1 MTFPT
6 RAYKVLTGP
15 QMVELLGSG
24 NFAGAAADLED
35 GYIHL
40 STEGQLAETLGK
52 HFAGQADLWIAEVD
66 LVALHDLVRWEPS
79 RGGQLFPHVY
89 GELPLT
95 AVLGHGPL
103 VRSDDG
109 KVILPH

>member
-15 QMVELLGSG
+15 QLAELLGSG
-24 NFAGAAADLED
+24 SFMGAPVDLVD

-40 STEGQLAETLGK
+40 STEMQLAETLQR
-52 HFAGQADLWIAEVD
+52 HFAGEGDLWIAEID
-66 LVALHDLVRWEPS
+66 LIALHENVRWEPS

-89 GELPLT
+89 GELPLS
-95 AVLGHGPL
+95 AVLAHGPL
-103 VRSDDG
+103 EWGADG
-109 KVILPH
+109 AVVLPH

>member
-15 QMVELLGSG
+15 QLAELLGSG
-24 NFAGAAADLED
+24 SFAGAPVDLED
-35 GYIHL
+35 GFIHL
-40 STEGQLAETLGK
+40 STAGQLPETVRK
-52 HFAGQADLWIAEVD
+52 HFAGQADLWVAEID

-89 GELPLT
+89 GELML
-95 AVLGHGPL
+95 AVVAGHGPL
-103 VRSDDG
+103 VWSDDG
-109 KVILPH
+109 KVLLPH

>member
-15 QMVELLGSG
+15 QIAELLGSG
-24 NFAGAAADLED
+24 SFAGAPVDLAD
-35 GYIHL
+35 GFIHL
-40 STEGQLAETLGK
+40 STEGQLTETLRK
-52 HFAGQADLWIAEVD
+52 HFGGQADLWIVETD
-66 LVALHDLVRWEPS
+66 LVTLHDLVRWEPS

-95 AVLGHGPL
+95 AVLAHGPL
-103 VRSDDG
+103 VWSDDG
-109 KVILPH
+109 KVLLPH